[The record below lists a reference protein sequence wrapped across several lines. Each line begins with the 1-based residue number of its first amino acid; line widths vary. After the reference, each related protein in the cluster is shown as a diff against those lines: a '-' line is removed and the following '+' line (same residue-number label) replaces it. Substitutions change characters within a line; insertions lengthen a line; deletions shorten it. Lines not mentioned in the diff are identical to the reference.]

1 VDGRTFDRGENMNKY
16 IPTERDNKPCQNEEC
31 PAYNTNTNKDTHCAL
46 IIKTYM
52 HNCKGYQPE
61 QEEQVCSKC
70 HGQIVFEPTTNDT
83 VFPDAEPQICNH
95 CNGSGI
101 EPKQEE
107 TRSPTEWERLPFLTS
122 RPIVCDDDLG
132 RVQIAV
138 NNNCDGIQLALDKI
152 KELTDRIKKLETES
166 IDRR

>member
-1 VDGRTFDRGENMNKY
+1 MNKY
-16 IPTERDNKPCQNEEC
+16 IIDIEQEQPEQEEKSCNNCGSQVCPGYKNPDNRKDGC
-31 PAYNTNTNKDTHCAL
+31 PMWMAKKQT
-46 IIKTYM
+46 
-52 HNCKGYQPE
+52 E

-101 EPKQEE
+101 EPKLKE
-107 TRSPTEWERLPFLTS
+107 TPDPAEWERIPFLTS

-132 RVQIAV
+132 RVQITV
-138 NNNCDGIQLALDKI
+138 NNNADGIQLALDKI
-152 KELTDRIKKLETES
+152 KELTDGIKMLEEGLKE
-166 IDRR
+166 